1 MYIWHICRQ
10 FHDKT
15 CKKQFIL
22 ERDGGVARQDF
33 YIKKLLQDRARFAD
47 LYNAEIFH
55 GKQILKA
62 ELLSPVSLESGIVI
76 TDRNGRRQTIQ
87 RRRDIA
93 MKASLGACFIAACC
107 EAQGEVHYGMP
118 VRVLTYDAL
127 DYTEQLTDIQKEHRK
142 KKDLTKS
149 PEFLS
154 GITCQDKLVP
164 ILTLVL
170 YCGKNP
176 WDGPKSLSDMLD
188 LSGPRECIPDLLAAL
203 PDYRINLVDIRNI
216 ENLEYYKTGLQQVF
230 GMLKYSTDKSN
241 FYNYIT
247 SNHDRICQLDDDA
260 LTAVI
265 GLLGENRRLMKLL
278 AAPGREEEY
287 TMCKAIDDLIADG
300 KKEGELRM
308 ASLISILLKENRLD
322 LIAQITGNEPLRR
335 QLFQHY
341 HL

>member
-1 MYIWHICRQ
+1 
-10 FHDKT
+10 
-15 CKKQFIL
+15 
-22 ERDGGVARQDF
+22 
-33 YIKKLLQDRARFAD
+33 
-47 LYNAEIFH
+47 
-55 GKQILKA
+55 
-62 ELLSPVSLESGIVI
+62 
-76 TDRNGRRQTIQ
+76 
-87 RRRDIA
+87 
-93 MKASLGACFIAACC
+93 
-107 EAQGEVHYGMP
+107 MP

-154 GITCQDKLVP
+154 GITRQDKLVP

-203 PDYRINLVDIRNI
+203 PDYCINLVDIRNI
-216 ENLEYYKTGLQQVF
+216 KNLEHYKTGLQQVF

-247 SNHDRICQLDDDA
+247 SNHDQICQLDDDA
-260 LTAVI
+260 LTAVM
-265 GLLGENRRLMKLL
+265 GLLGENRRLMRLL

-300 KKEGELRM
+300 KMEGEKEGELRM

-322 LIAQITGNEPLRR
+322 LIAQITGNESLRR